1 MRPPT
6 PISAA
11 KLTLSHLE
19 VSTSDGVQ
27 LHGVHVA
34 VSPRRELA
42 VVVSHGF
49 THGVARRPTRRL
61 LAALAVHADVVAL
74 DFRGHGDSGGRCTV
88 GDAER
93 LDTDAAVGWAR
104 RVGYPK
110 VASLGLSM
118 GAAVAL
124 RHAGLAPEHPADAV
138 VAVSGPA
145 RWWVRETPPM
155 RRLHWLIEQPHGR
168 AVGRL
173 LGVRLGGPW
182 DGVPASPV
190 EVVGRI
196 APTPVLLVHGDADR
210 YFPAGHAR
218 ALQRASRGH
227 AELWV
232 EPGMGHGESAT
243 TPELAGRLAGWIWT
257 ACVPVR
263 GPVDDRAA

>member
-1 MRPPT
+1 M
-6 PISAA
+6 SAVQV
-11 KLTLSHLE
+11 TLSYLS
-19 VSTSDGVQ
+19 VNTSDRV
-27 LHGVHVA
+27 LLRGVHLA
-34 VSPRRELA
+34 QQPPRDVA

-49 THGVARRPTRRL
+49 THGVARTPTRRL
-61 LAALAVHADVVAL
+61 LAALAAHVDVVAVN
-74 DFRGHGDSGGRCTV
+74 FRGHGDSGGRCTV

-93 LDTDAAVGWAR
+93 RDTDAAVGWAR
-104 RVGYPK
+104 RAGYERT
-110 VASLGLSM
+110 ASLGFSM

-124 RHAGLAPEHPADAV
+124 RHAGLDPVHPPDAV

-145 RWWVRETPPM
+145 RWWVRETSPM
-155 RRLHWLIEQPHGR
+155 RRVHWLIEQPHGR
-168 AVGRL
+168 AVGRF
-173 LGVRLGGPW
+173 LGVRLAGPW

-196 APTPVLLVHGDADR
+196 APTPLLLVHGDADP
-210 YFPAGHAR
+210 YFPTEHAR

-243 TPELAGRLAGWIWT
+243 SPELAGRLAGWIWT
-257 ACVPVR
+257 ACAPVS